1 MKIESTGQRIKKAI
15 KDSGLKLNHIA
26 EKLDISPQQL
36 SRLFKNNTG
45 RSKYIPQIAEILNV
59 SQKWLEMGTL
69 KANLIILQMLD
80 AEDILALIEDSDIVN
95 VNEISKFIFDSIPIY
110 SASDHFKF
118 CYKNTIDI
126 SANLKAHD
134 ILVFEMIIPLKS
146 DLNKKIIMIYSYGQ
160 QKIQVGVANIDF
172 ETKKLLIVTNEE
184 IYFFTK
190 HDLII
195 ATCSQAFIPDLQ
207 KRLN

>member
-45 RSKYIPQIAEILNV
+45 RSKYIPQIAEILDV
-59 SQKWLEMGTL
+59 SQKWLEMGTI
-69 KANLIILQMLD
+69 KANLTIVQMLD
-80 AEDILALIEDSDIVN
+80 DKDILALIEDCELVN
-95 VNEISKFIFDSIPIY
+95 VNEISKFIFESIPIY
-110 SASDHFKF
+110 SASDYFKF
-118 CYKNTIDI
+118 CYKNILDI
-126 SANLKAHD
+126 SANLRAHD
-134 ILVFEMIIPLKS
+134 ILIFEMFLPLKN
-146 DLNKKIIMIYSYGQ
+146 DLNKKTIMIYSDGQ
-160 QKIQVGVANIDF
+160 QKIRIGVANLDF
-172 ETKKLLIVTNEE
+172 ETTKLLIVTNEE
-184 IYFFTK
+184 IYFFSN

-195 ATCSQAFIPDLQ
+195 AICSQAIIPDLQ